1 MNLKK
6 GNVFGLTQ
14 NELRFLKS
22 LNTPKKI
29 QDYLDTLPVNWEK
42 KGETYMSPRRVL
54 LAKKAHCIEGAMLA
68 VLALKLAGQKAWL
81 LDLKSYDGDDHVVA
95 MYEQNGYFGAI
106 SKTNHAVLRFRDPV
120 YKNVHEL
127 AKSYF
132 HEYINTKTGEKTL
145 RSYSKPYDLFKHFK
159 NEWIVTDRE
168 MHDLAESLDKS
179 PHYKIFPTRKSQK
192 NIKNLRRADK
202 MELKAGRIIEWK
214 KTNPRT

>member
-1 MNLKK
+1 MNSKADFGLNNEELKFLKK
-6 GNVFGLTQ
+6 
-14 NELRFLKS
+14 
-22 LNTPKKI
+22 LNTPNKI

-42 KGETYMSPRRVL
+42 RGETYMSPRRVL

-68 VLALKLAGQKAWL
+68 VLTLKLSGQKAWL

-145 RSYSKPYDLFKHFK
+145 RSYSKPYDLFKYFK

-168 MHDLAESLDKS
+168 MHDLAESLDKA
-179 PHYKIFPTRKSQK
+179 PHYKIFPTKKAQK

-214 KTNPRT
+214 KDNPRT